1 MAEAEASPNMLHA
14 AYSDTG
20 LVREVNEDAYG
31 SEEVGHGWLFVVADG
46 MGGHQSGDVASRL
59 AVKSILESFRNSTA
73 IDPSRRLLE
82 SLATAHERI
91 MARQGGSTGRERMGT
106 TVVALY
112 VTPGVAHYAWVGD
125 SRIYLVR
132 DGQISA
138 ITRDHTVGREL
149 VDRGLSTPAEVLENP
164 DAHKLSRA
172 LGMDQ
177 QWEPECAP
185 NPLPTEPGDML
196 LMCSDGLYRM
206 VPEGD
211 ALSLLLANEPVE
223 AAIRLVEMANERGGK
238 DNVTV
243 QVVHVGSREAAVE
256 AAAREGYIGSLT
268 TELQALVTSDTLE
281 GPPVTEKLGPGDT
294 IESRPVGGDSDVTDL
309 PESVALRPEE
319 SAVGLAARLKAS
331 ADEDSVDQPGTEDPA
346 ADEAVADAPAP
357 PESDEDAP
365 TERIDPE
372 LASAI
377 VDAARQRNEPTQR
390 LGPGDTIR
398 TRPVGEP
405 AQQQVTAESPSPP
418 EIADASDPPEPA
430 EASDRPRP
438 APRAASLPSGP
449 TPPPPQ
455 AAAAT
460 KPEVVEPVRVARIE
474 APRKRGPNKLVLLV
488 GAGIGLLFAV
498 LIVALLVTAAGLL
511 LPRGKSSRQDVTAS
525 PLVPAEAVVPARSPA
540 VHQAASAIRSV
551 PEGQQCDQQWSLLR
565 ESVEVLAADPYTL
578 KDVSGRVYRCFDGQ
592 ALAAVQAFETAPG
605 TSTRKA
611 AATEIGHARRFLD
624 PPSRADGTLRSVSD
638 AVVVDLGVDEVA
650 CRLAELDRWET
661 LVGQ

>member
-1 MAEAEASPNMLHA
+1 MAETEASSNMVHA

-20 LVREVNEDAYG
+20 RVREVNEDAYG

-59 AVKSILESFRNSTA
+59 AVKAILESFRTSTA

-91 MARQGGSTGRERMGT
+91 MARQGDSTGRARMGT

-112 VTPGVAHYAWVGD
+112 ITPGVAHYAWVGD

-149 VDRGLSTPAEVLENP
+149 VARGLSTPAEVLENP

-185 NPLPTEPGDML
+185 NPLATEPGDML

-243 QVVHVGSREAAVE
+243 QVVHVGSREDAVE

-268 TELQALVTSDTLE
+268 TELQALVTSDTLD
-281 GPPVTEKLGPGDT
+281 GPPVTQKLGPGDT
-294 IESRPVGGDSDVTDL
+294 VESQPVGSDSDATDL
-309 PESVALRPEE
+309 PDSVALRPEE
-319 SAVGLAARLKAS
+319 SAVGLAARIKASSDGEQVSGESPAPADEPSVDEPS
-331 ADEDSVDQPGTEDPA
+331 ADEPSRSSED
-346 ADEAVADAPAP
+346 D
-357 PESDEDAP
+357 P
-365 TERIDPE
+365 TERIDPQ
-372 LASAI
+372 LAAAI
-377 VDAARQRNEPTQR
+377 VDAARKRNEPTER

-398 TRPVGEP
+398 TRPVGEAADAQLTAAP
-405 AQQQVTAESPSPP
+405 AQNMA
-418 EIADASDPPEPA
+418 
-430 EASDRPRP
+430 
-438 APRAASLPSGP
+438 RAASLPTGP
-449 TPPPPQ
+449 GAPPPPSQ
-455 AAAAT
+455 VTPPGHQPA
-460 KPEVVEPVRVARIE
+460 VVEEPVRVARL
-474 APRKRGPNKLVLLV
+474 RSKSRRGPSKVILLA

-498 LIVALLVTAAGLL
+498 LLVALLVTAAGFL
-511 LPRGKSSRQDVTAS
+511 LPKGSSGRRDTAAS
-525 PLVPAEAVVPARSPA
+525 PLVSAEAVVGARSPG
-540 VHQAASAIRSV
+540 VQAAADAIRGV
-551 PEGQQCDQQWSLLR
+551 PEAEQCDRQYGLLR
-565 ESVEVLAADPYTL
+565 DHADTLSADAYTL
-578 KDVSGRVYRCFDGQ
+578 QDLSGRVYRCFDGQ
-592 ALAAVQAFETAPG
+592 ALRSVQAFEESPG
-605 TSTRKA
+605 SSNRKTA
-611 AATEIGHARRFLD
+611 AAEIGHARRFLE
-624 PPSRADGTLRSVSD
+624 PPSRADGTLKTLSA
-638 AVVVDLGVDEVA
+638 AVAADLGPDEVER
-650 CRLAELDRWET
+650 RLAELERWES
-661 LVGQ
+661 LVQQ

>member
-1 MAEAEASPNMLHA
+1 MPETEASSNMVHA

-20 LVREVNEDAYG
+20 MVREVNEDAYG

-59 AVKSILESFRNSTA
+59 AVKSILDSFRNSTA

-91 MARQGGSTGRERMGT
+91 MARQGDSTGRARMGT

-185 NPLPTEPGDML
+185 NPLATEPGDML

-223 AAIRLVEMANERGGK
+223 AAIRLVELANERGGK

-294 IESRPVGGDSDVTDL
+294 LESRPVGADSDATDL
-309 PESVALRPEE
+309 PDSVALAPEE

-331 ADEDSVDQPGTEDPA
+331 SDGDEASVETPAPAEASSVDEPSVDEPSADELGRDSED
-346 ADEAVADAPAP
+346 D
-357 PESDEDAP
+357 P
-365 TERIDPE
+365 TERIDPQ
-372 LASAI
+372 LAAAI
-377 VDAARQRNEPTQR
+377 VDAARKRSEPTER

-398 TRPVGEP
+398 TRPVGE
-405 AQQQVTAESPSPP
+405 AANEQ
-418 EIADASDPPEPA
+418 IAAA
-430 EASDRPRP
+430 P
-438 APRAASLPSGP
+438 APPVARAASLPTGP
-449 TPPPPQ
+449 GAPPPPSQ
-455 AAAAT
+455 EIPPDRPPVA
-460 KPEVVEPVRVARIE
+460 VQEPVRVARIQSK
-474 APRKRGPNKLVLLV
+474 KRGPNKVILLA

-498 LIVALLVTAAGLL
+498 LLVALLVTAAGFL
-511 LPRGKSSRQDVTAS
+511 LPKGSSSRRDVEAS
-525 PLVPAEAVVPARSPA
+525 PLVPADAVVGARSPT
-540 VHQAASAIRSV
+540 VQAAADAIRAL
-551 PEGQQCDQQWSLLR
+551 PEGEQCDRQYGLLR
-565 ESVEVLAADPYTL
+565 DHTEALSADAYTL
-578 KDVSGRVYRCFDGQ
+578 QDLSGRVYRCFDGQ
-592 ALAAVQAFETAPG
+592 ALRAVQAFEASPG
-605 TSTRKA
+605 ASNRKA
-611 AATEIGHARRFLD
+611 AAAEIGHARRFLE
-624 PPSRADGTLRSVSD
+624 PPSRADNTLKTLSA
-638 AVVVDLGVDEVA
+638 AVAADLGADEIGR
-650 CRLAELDRWET
+650 RLAELERWES
-661 LVGQ
+661 LVQQ

>member
-1 MAEAEASPNMLHA
+1 MAETEASSNMVHA

-20 LVREVNEDAYG
+20 RVREVNEDAYG

-59 AVKSILESFRNSTA
+59 AVKSILEAFRNSTA

-149 VDRGLSTPAEVLENP
+149 VDRGMSTPAEVLENP

-223 AAIRLVEMANERGGK
+223 AAIRLVELANERGGK
-238 DNVTV
+238 DNITV

-294 IESRPVGGDSDVTDL
+294 IESRPVGAEGDATDL
-309 PESVALRPEE
+309 PDSVALRPEE

-331 ADEDSVDQPGTEDPA
+331 SDGEGASVDPPTEGIGSEDGDAVGDASAPATARPTAEQAAEDEASEDED
-346 ADEAVADAPAP
+346 
-357 PESDEDAP
+357 P

-372 LASAI
+372 LAAAI
-377 VDAARQRNEPTQR
+377 VDAARTRSEPAER

-398 TRPVGEP
+398 TRPVESP
-405 AQQQVTAESPSPP
+405 AQQRVMAASPP
-418 EIADASDPPEPA
+418 PP
-430 EASDRPRP
+430 PRA

-455 AAAAT
+455 AAVSAPA
-460 KPEVVEPVRVARIE
+460 PVVAEPVRVARIE
-474 APRKRGPNKLVLLV
+474 PSRKKGPNKIVLLA

-498 LIVALLVTAAGLL
+498 LLVALLVTAAGFL
-511 LPRGKSSRQDVTAS
+511 LPRGKSSRQDLASS
-525 PLVPAEAVVPARSPA
+525 PLVPAEAVVAARSPA
-540 VHQAASAIRSV
+540 VQLAASAIRSV
-551 PEGQQCDQQWSLLR
+551 PEVQHCDQQWSLLR
-565 ESVEVLAADPYTL
+565 ESADVLSADPYTL
-578 KDVSGRVYRCFDGQ
+578 QDVSGRVYRCFDAQ
-592 ALAAVQAFETAPG
+592 ALASVMALEAAPG
-605 TSTRKA
+605 TATRKA
-611 AATEIGHARRFLD
+611 AATDIGHAKRFLQ
-624 PPSRADGTLRSVSD
+624 PPSRADATLKAVSS
-638 AVVVDLGVDEVA
+638 AVVADLGSEEVA
-650 CRLAELDRWET
+650 RRLAELDRWEA
-661 LVGQ
+661 LVER